1 MKKYLVIAIV
11 VVVTMVVVNKV
22 PQIKA
27 LVG

>member
-1 MKKYLVIAIV
+1 MKEYLKIGLVAL
-11 VVVTMVVVNKV
+11 VTMFIVNKV

>member
-11 VVVTMVVVNKV
+11 VVATMVVVNKV